1 MKKKS
6 VLYIFSLL
14 LFSCT
19 KDYTCVCTHTVTT
32 ADIYFLNKVETPKS
46 STASYTYEKL
56 NGKEQ
61 TIKNQC
67 ESQNDSYKESNTSL
81 AEGRTGGEKTHET
94 NCSLQ
99 WLYSTN
105 CLFAYFL

>member
-1 MKKKS
+1 MKIIPALIILS
-6 VLYIFSLL
+6 ILL
-14 LFSCT
+14 VSCK
-19 KDYTCVCTHTVTT
+19 KDYTCVCTYTITT
-32 ADIYFLNKVETPKS
+32 DDIYFLNKVETPKS
-46 STASYTYEKL
+46 SKATYTYEKI

-67 ESQNDSYKESNTSL
+67 ESKNISYKESNTSL

-99 WLYSTN
+99 
-105 CLFAYFL
+105 